1 MQVEKTLTFALKIP
15 YLDIFRL
22 ELEKPIVMLNFSPFN
37 LSKCNVSCKQ
47 TFLNIGPKLSYFGI
61 FGLELE
67 KAAVL

>member
-37 LSKCNVSCKQ
+37 LSKCNVSCK
-47 TFLNIGPKLSYFGI
+47 
-61 FGLELE
+61 
-67 KAAVL
+67 